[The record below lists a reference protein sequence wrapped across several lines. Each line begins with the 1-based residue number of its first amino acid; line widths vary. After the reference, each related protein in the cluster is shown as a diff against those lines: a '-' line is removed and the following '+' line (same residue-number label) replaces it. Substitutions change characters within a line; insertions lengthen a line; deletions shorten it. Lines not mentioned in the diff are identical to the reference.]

1 MVKPVVHPPRKI
13 ALSLQ
18 PKLHEMVKQG
28 IIVPVDDS
36 TGWMNSLVVREKH
49 NDSLRL
55 CIDPEDLNKAIN
67 REHYHPNC

>member
-36 TGWMNSLVVREKH
+36 TGWMNSLVVRR
-49 NDSLRL
+49 S
-55 CIDPEDLNKAIN
+55 IMIA
-67 REHYHPNC
+67 